1 MATVTARF
9 KDNYECWSAHKVA
22 TGEFS
27 QDEMDGLKVMIRKDL
42 TKGPDQLREGLEVIN
57 AAGVPMPSTIDDH
70 EERYRLWDQFFAE
83 ECEAIRANPSAGL
96 NQRIRSSLSQA
107 KAEMG
112 AAA

>member
-9 KDNYECWSAHKVA
+9 KDNYEFWSAHKVA

-27 QDEMDGLKVMIRKDL
+27 KDEMDGLKAMIRTDL
-42 TKGPDQLREGLEVIN
+42 TKGPDQLREGLEIITS
-57 AAGVPMPSTIDDH
+57 AGVAMPATIDDH

-83 ECEAIRANPSAGL
+83 ECEAIRSMPSAGI
-96 NQRIRSSLSQA
+96 NQRIRSSISQA